1 MDGGEGWSWADAG
14 RYRPHT
20 LPPEPLFLAHL
31 APYLATAEWELE
43 AELREVQAENEVL
56 ARGVEGQREVVE
68 GLVRGLEAVVRD
80 LEGANRAMGEVV
92 EGGGMRMETG
102 EMEEELRVGGRERT
116 GVKL

>member
-1 MDGGEGWSWADAG
+1 M
-14 RYRPHT
+14 
-20 LPPEPLFLAHL
+20 
-31 APYLATAEWELE
+31 
-43 AELREVQAENEVL
+43 REVQAENEVL

-92 EGGGMRMETG
+92 DGGGMRMETG

>member
-1 MDGGEGWSWADAG
+1 M
-14 RYRPHT
+14 
-20 LPPEPLFLAHL
+20 
-31 APYLATAEWELE
+31 
-43 AELREVQAENEVL
+43 QAENEVL

-92 EGGGMRMETG
+92 DGGGMRMETG